1 MEIVDTIDGLRARL
15 AQRSGSVGFVPTM
28 GYLHDGHVSL
38 MASARAAH
46 DTVVASIF
54 VNPLQFAP
62 TEDLSAYPR
71 DPGGDAAKAVTA
83 GVDLLF
89 CPTVQEMYPEP
100 MATVVQVEG
109 ISAPM
114 EGASRPTHFAGV
126 ATVVAKLLSIVGPCS
141 AYFGEKDFQQLAVIR
156 RMVSDLS
163 MPVVVVG
170 GATVREPDGLARSSR
185 NVNLSPAERA
195 VASVLHD
202 ALLAGAALI
211 AGGETDADVVR
222 AAMRNSVD
230 AEPLAALDYVEVADV
245 MTLRPQAIC
254 SPSTSRLFGAVRFAR
269 ARLID
274 NVGIEM
280 VGSEMAGDE
289 GDR

>member
-1 MEIVDTIDGLRARL
+1 MEIVDTIDGLRAQL
-15 AQRSGSVGFVPTM
+15 AARPGTVGFVPTM

-38 MASARAAH
+38 MTSARAGH

-62 TEDLSAYPR
+62 TEDFSAYPR
-71 DPGGDAAKAVTA
+71 DSDGDAAKAA
-83 GVDLLF
+83 AAEVDLLF
-89 CPTVQEMYPEP
+89 CPSVREMYPEP
-100 MATVVQVEG
+100 MATVVQVNG
-109 ISAPM
+109 ISAGM

-163 MPVVVVG
+163 LPVAVVG
-170 GATVREPDGLARSSR
+170 GATVREADGLARSSR

-195 VASVLHD
+195 VASVLHG
-202 ALLAGAALI
+202 ALVLGAALV
-211 AGGETDADVVR
+211 AGGETGADVVR
-222 AAMRNSVD
+222 SAMRKSVD

-245 MTLRPQAIC
+245 RTLEPQAIC
-254 SPSTSRLFGAVRFAR
+254 SPSSSRLFGAVQFAR

-274 NVGIEM
+274 NVGIE
-280 VGSEMAGDE
+280 AH
-289 GDR
+289 R

>member
-245 MTLRPQAIC
+245 MTLRPLAIC